1 MDCYEFEGKKLLER
15 YGISIP
21 RGEMASSSREAA
33 GIFNALAVPCV
44 VKAQVLSGK
53 RGKAGG
59 IRFVE
64 TEAELR
70 DNVGEL
76 LGSDLRGEKVRY
88 VLVEEKLDIRREFY
102 LGVTIDLLA
111 GAPVLMFSVEGG
123 MDIEEIVATYPDKLV
138 RMKAKR
144 YSSMTEWRA
153 MLSGSDMGLEP
164 AVFENLLEIMGK
176 LVTLFHEVD
185 ATTVEINPLAL
196 CGSGRL
202 IAADAKL
209 VIDDS
214 ALYRQNGLGLVDRE
228 FEDEDASIRRARENG
243 LAFVPLDEDGNI
255 GTIAGGAGLAL
266 ATMDTVRHYGG
277 KPANFLDVG
286 GGVTE
291 KQMTEAL
298 RIVASRK
305 RLRGIIINVF
315 GGINNCAVMASGI
328 DKALEEEDVTTRIVV
343 KMRGHSQEEGWN
355 ILERRGIPIIKYGT
369 TEEAVKMLLSLIGGT
384 R

>member
-21 RGEMASSSREAA
+21 RGKMASSSHEAA
-33 GIFNALAVPCV
+33 DIFKALAIPCV

-59 IRFVE
+59 IRFAE

-76 LGSDLRGEKVRY
+76 LGSDLHGEKVRY

-138 RMKAKR
+138 RMKARR
-144 YSSMTEWRA
+144 YSSMTELRA

-164 AVFENLLEIMGK
+164 AVFESLLEIMGK

-228 FEDEDASIRRARENG
+228 FEDEEASIRRARENG

-328 DKALEEEDVTTRIVV
+328 DKALEEEDVTARIVV

-369 TEEAVKMLLSLIGGT
+369 TEEAIKMLLSLIGGT

>member
-15 YGISIP
+15 CGIPIP
-21 RGEMASSSREAA
+21 RGEMASSDGEAA
-33 GIFNALAVPCV
+33 GIFKALAMPCV

-59 IRFVE
+59 IRFAE
-64 TEAELR
+64 TEAELG

-76 LGSDLRGEKVRY
+76 LGSVLRGEKVRH

-102 LGVTIDLLA
+102 LGATIDPLA
-111 GAPVLMFSVEGG
+111 GEPVLMFSGEGG
-123 MDIEEIVATYPDKLV
+123 MDIEELVATHPDKLV
-138 RMKAKR
+138 RMKAGR
-144 YSSMTEWRA
+144 CPSMAEWKA
-153 MLSGSDMGLEP
+153 ALSRPEMGLEP
-164 AVFENLLEIMGK
+164 AVMESLLQIMGK
-176 LVTLFHEVD
+176 LVALFYEAD

-202 IAADAKL
+202 IAADAKI

-214 ALYRQNGLGLVDRE
+214 ALYRQKGLGLVDRE
-228 FEDEDASIRRARENG
+228 FDDEDASVRRAREHG
-243 LAFVPLDEDGNI
+243 LAFVPLDEDGDI

-291 KQMTEAL
+291 RQMTEAL

-305 RLRGIIINVF
+305 GLRGIIINVF

-328 DKALEEEDVTTRIVV
+328 DKVLEEEEITPRIVV
-343 KMRGHSQEEGWN
+343 KMRGHSQEEGWG
-355 ILERRGIPIIKYGT
+355 ILKRRKIPVIKYGT
-369 TEEAVKMLLSLIGGT
+369 TEEAVKLLLSLIGGT